1 MSFKDWISYLLERMV
16 WYMETPRTERKAIK
30 QVRREPW
37 SVRWFGMIPFS
48 MKMMVDKQRSRL
60 NRGRLSEK

>member
-1 MSFKDWISYLLERMV
+1 MTFKDWISYLIKRMI

-30 QVRREPW
+30 ASTREPW

-48 MKMMVDKQRSRL
+48 MKMYVDKQRSRL
-60 NRGRLSEK
+60 RGGTSEK